1 MREPEIS
8 FDWKE
13 HWNKRSEQAASDFEF
28 DRGVAPREKEI
39 EELSRREL
47 LDFINPEP
55 TDVIFDA
62 GCGTGVNILL
72 LHSKVKRIVGMDYSK
87 GALERCHGR
96 LQSNNIQ
103 NAEVTEGSITQIPLP
118 DSSID
123 KAICMSVLQYMND
136 EELRRAFREF
146 ARILRNNG
154 TLVLH
159 VKNLSSLYLSTLWI
173 GKQLK
178 SILGKP
184 SKRGYY
190 RTYGWYAKALAS
202 FGFEVV
208 DYNSF
213 ELLTLPK
220 MPTSVLGY
228 LQKVELRNY
237 MRPPLCLGWVRRH
250 GSELKLKARL
260 RKKRNR

>member
-1 MREPEIS
+1 MDRS
-8 FDWKE
+8 TDWKE
-13 HWNKRSEQAASDFEF
+13 HWNKRSEQATSDFDF

-39 EELSRREL
+39 EELSEREL
-47 LDFINPEP
+47 LDFIDPEP

-72 LHSKVKRIVGMDYSK
+72 IHSKVKRIFGMDYSK
-87 GALERCHGR
+87 GAIERCHGR

-118 DSSID
+118 NSSID

-136 EELRRAFREF
+136 EELRRAFSEF
-146 ARILRNNG
+146 TRILKNNG

-178 SILGKP
+178 SILGRP
-184 SKRGYY
+184 SKLGYY
-190 RTYGWYAKALAS
+190 RTYGWYAKTLRS
-202 FGFEVV
+202 FDFELV

-220 MPTSVLGY
+220 MPTSVVVY
-228 LQKVELRNY
+228 LQKFELRNY
-237 MRPPLCLGWVRRH
+237 MKLPLCLGWVRRH
-250 GSELKLKARL
+250 GPELKLKARL
-260 RKKRNR
+260 RKRPNG